1 MTEVARIV
9 AKIALIAF
17 LLSSMLSVGLS
28 LTPRAILAPLH
39 NARLVLTALALN
51 FLLAPAFAVA
61 LTKLIPLERP
71 HAIGLVLL
79 SGAAGAPF
87 LPKLVQD
94 AHCDLGVAVAL
105 MTLLTVVTTLFMPF
119 ALPLII
125 PDLQASPWSIA
136 RPLVIF
142 ILTPLAAGMLL
153 HSRDSLVS
161 AAPILVKLANIS
173 ALVLIILL
181 ITLYFR
187 DLLGIVGSGAIA
199 ASVIFLAGLFAAG
212 YLLGGS
218 QIATKGTLGLATAA
232 RNIGAALVPASQNF
246 SDSKIMLMVVCCTI
260 VTLLMLVPTAAWLRR
275 KAVGIGFGQ

>member
-9 AKIALIAF
+9 AKIALMAF
-17 LLSSMLSVGLS
+17 LVSSMLAVGLS
-28 LTPRAILAPLH
+28 LTPRAILASLS

-61 LTKLIPLERP
+61 LTKLIPIERP
-71 HAIGLVLL
+71 HAIGLLLL

-105 MTLLTVVTTLFMPF
+105 MTLLTAGTTLFLPF
-119 ALPLII
+119 GLPLII
-125 PDLQASPWSIA
+125 PDLQAGPWSIA
-136 RPLVIF
+136 RPLLIF
-142 ILTPLAAGMLL
+142 ILTPLAVGMLMHGRGL
-153 HSRDSLVS
+153 LVL
-161 AAPILVKLANIS
+161 AAPILARLANTS

-181 ITLYFR
+181 IALYFR

-199 ASVIFLAGLFAAG
+199 ACVIFIAGLFAAG
-212 YLLGGS
+212 YFLGGS
-218 QIATKGTLGLATAA
+218 QVDTKGALGLATAA

-246 SDSKIMLMVVCCTI
+246 SDSRIILMVVCCTI
-260 VTLLMLVPTAAWLRR
+260 VTLLMLLPTAAWLRLKR
-275 KAVGIGFGQ
+275 QGAMN

>member
-9 AKIALIAF
+9 AKIALMTF
-17 LLSSMLSVGLS
+17 LVSSMLAVGLS
-28 LTPRAILAPLH
+28 LTPRAILASLS

-61 LTKLIPLERP
+61 LTKLIPIERP
-71 HAIGLVLL
+71 HAIGLLLL

-105 MTLLTVVTTLFMPF
+105 MTLLTAGTTLFLPF
-119 ALPLII
+119 GLPLII

-136 RPLVIF
+136 RPLLIF
-142 ILTPLAAGMLL
+142 MLTPLAVGMLMHGQGL
-153 HSRDSLVS
+153 LVL
-161 AAPILVKLANIS
+161 AAPILARLANTS

-181 ITLYFR
+181 IALYFR

-199 ASVIFLAGLFAAG
+199 ACVIFIAGLFAAG
-212 YLLGGS
+212 YFLGGS
-218 QIATKGTLGLATAA
+218 QVDTKGALGLATAA

-246 SDSKIMLMVVCCTI
+246 SDSRIILMVVCCTI
-260 VTLLMLVPTAAWLRR
+260 VTLLMLLPTAAWLRLKR
-275 KAVGIGFGQ
+275 QRAMN

>member
-9 AKIALIAF
+9 AKIALMTF
-17 LLSSMLSVGLS
+17 LVSSMLAVGLS
-28 LTPRAILAPLH
+28 LTPRAILASLS

-61 LTKLIPLERP
+61 LTKLIPIERP
-71 HAIGLVLL
+71 HAIGLLLL

-105 MTLLTVVTTLFMPF
+105 MTLLTAGTTLFLPF
-119 ALPLII
+119 GLPLII

-136 RPLVIF
+136 RPLLIF
-142 ILTPLAAGMLL
+142 MLTPLAVGMLMHGQGL
-153 HSRDSLVS
+153 LVL
-161 AAPILVKLANIS
+161 AAPILARLANTS

-181 ITLYFR
+181 IALYFR

-199 ASVIFLAGLFAAG
+199 ASVIFIAGLFVVG

-218 QIATKGTLGLATAA
+218 QVETKGALGLATAA

-246 SDSKIMLMVVCCTI
+246 SDSRIILMVVCCTI
-260 VTLLMLVPTAAWLRR
+260 VTLLMLLPTAAWLRLKR
-275 KAVGIGFGQ
+275 QRAMN